1 MRALLC
7 TLAVALLLYGTS
19 LFSRDRD
26 DPRWAR
32 SAVNSTHQ
40 EEAAQ
45 RFESLTALVRS
56 IEPLT
61 TGSVEVRDEKPTST
75 PIPARGDAP
84 NGPAITPAATAP
96 AAERRPTLNRDHTA
110 K

>member
-32 SAVNSTHQ
+32 SAINSPHQ
-40 EEAAQ
+40 EQAPQ

-61 TGSVEVRDEKPTST
+61 TGSVEVYDKQPTST
-75 PIPARGDAP
+75 PVPARDDVP
-84 NGPAITPAATAP
+84 NGPGVTPSAP
-96 AAERRPTLNRDHTA
+96 ATGTRAT
-110 K
+110 